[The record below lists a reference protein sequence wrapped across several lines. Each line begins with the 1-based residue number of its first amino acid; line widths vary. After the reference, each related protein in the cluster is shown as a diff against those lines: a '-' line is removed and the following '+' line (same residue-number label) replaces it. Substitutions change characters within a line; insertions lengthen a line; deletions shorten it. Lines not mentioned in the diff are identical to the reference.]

1 VYTKERTGN
10 MKRTNIELDEKLV
23 EQGKKA
29 TGLKTSKAVVD
40 FALKQLV
47 RRSNQ
52 RRILELFGSVSWDG
66 KLTEMRSMRGSP

>member
-1 VYTKERTGN
+1 